1 MRTPTP
7 EYDKFCHTDFKNNN
21 DATPMTILRVV
32 FTIAIFDERSK
43 SYDQTIQVASLGVK
57 ISVSNTNQYICQ
69 PHLPTTEDAANGCKV
84 KNLFSNSHRLWLIDA
99 IFRIN

>member
-1 MRTPTP
+1 MPQ
-7 EYDKFCHTDFKNNN
+7 
-21 DATPMTILRVV
+21 PMTILRVV